1 MRLSKTV
8 TNSQQIFRAR
18 GIPYAMPWYIV
29 YTPCADTAVAS
40 DNSQIDAG
48 LGVGIGMCGP
58 KTYDLQTD

>member
-1 MRLSKTV
+1 
-8 TNSQQIFRAR
+8 
-18 GIPYAMPWYIV
+18 MPWYIV

-48 LGVGIGMCGP
+48 LGVGIDMCGP